1 MVTCEWV
8 IFRKGLLLIS
18 FVNDIVG
25 DIYRIQLSF
34 EESTSVSVKVIWIH
48 PHESCTDRTN
58 PYAE

>member
-8 IFRKGLLLIS
+8 IFRKGLLIIS

-34 EESTSVSVKVIWIH
+34 EESTSVSVKVI
-48 PHESCTDRTN
+48 
-58 PYAE
+58 

>member
-8 IFRKGLLLIS
+8 IFRKGLLIIS

-34 EESTSVSVKVIWIH
+34 EESISVPVKVI
-48 PHESCTDRTN
+48 
-58 PYAE
+58 